1 MEKIDVYILSNENA
15 IPYIEFE
22 TIHEKQKISDTE
34 YLYTDDKYNSQNI
47 IKTKKLPT
55 GTLLINIINLYDK
68 IMTVLKECK
77 EMIYESE
84 KIRDGDY
91 RDSVLELKRRLLALG
106 KVLKIFIN
114 YVDIFYI
121 DITINYSKE
130 RNDIQ
135 SELYTAKNYWN
146 DLENPQHK
154 GYYTNLAEKLEY
166 MSTSQYIKDRCLEF
180 FDNTITQLEE
190 MKNLVDNSFVY
201 TKEKSRTKI
210 FSGTD
215 LILPR
220 PTIYFSNEHSK
231 HYIPIKNIYKVQTL
245 TEFFNCS
252 IYHIYLSGKVIAKCK
267 GCNKYFIPNRTNQV
281 YCGEKCRELKE
292 NKIGDK
298 RGEKYSNKSHKLYEC
313 IRKRLIHCPKKY
325 EQEIKKF
332 KENYKYND
340 LLEKLEK
347 SYTKDKTINVE
358 LELLKIYTSY
368 DKYLQQTYPSKIKC
382 KSSIYW
388 V

>member
-1 MEKIDVYILSNENA
+1 MNTINAYILSNENA
-15 IPYIEFE
+15 MPYIEFE
-22 TIHEKQKISDTE
+22 TRNKEQKISDTE
-34 YLYTDDKYNSQNI
+34 YLYTNDKYNSQNI
-47 IKTKKLPT
+47 IKLGKFPT
-55 GTLLINIINLYDK
+55 GTSLINIINLYDK
-68 IMTVLKECK
+68 IMAVLKECK
-77 EMIYESE
+77 EMIYETE

-91 RDSVLELKRRLLALG
+91 RDSIVKLKRRLLALG

-114 YVDIFYI
+114 YIDIFYI

-130 RNDIQ
+130 RNNIQ

-146 DLENPQHK
+146 SLKDPQHK

-166 MSTSQYIKDRCLEF
+166 MNTAQYIKDRCLEF
-180 FDNTITQLEE
+180 FDNTITQFEE

-220 PTIYFSNEHSK
+220 PTIYFSNKYSK
-231 HYIPIKNIYKVQTL
+231 HYLPIKYRYKVQTL

-281 YCGEKCRELKE
+281 YCSEKCRELKE
-292 NKIGDK
+292 DKIGDK
-298 RGEKYSNKSHKLYEC
+298 RGEKYSNNSHKLYEC
-313 IRKRLIHCPKKY
+313 IRKRLIRSPKKY
-325 EQEIKKF
+325 EKEIKNF
-332 KENYKYND
+332 KGNYKYND
-340 LLEKLEK
+340 LLEKL
-347 SYTKDKTINVE
+347 YIKDNTINIE
-358 LELLKIYTSY
+358 LELLKIYTNY
-368 DKYLQQTYPSKIKC
+368 DKYLQKTYPSKRRC